1 MLFGH
6 GLAACIRAVFIF
18 EKVRC
23 VGSEDLTI
31 TGVLIPAPIRSG
43 RHADFGLFFRVE
55 GSRLFLIPL
64 ALRFC
69 TALFDHA
76 IYRFGRRFAICGV
89 SGNSDRCIVRP
100 LKAESKR

>member
-69 TALFDHA
+69 LADDL
-76 IYRFGRRFAICGV
+76 RFAEYREIPIDAL
-89 SGNSDRCIVRP
+89 SGR
-100 LKAESKR
+100 